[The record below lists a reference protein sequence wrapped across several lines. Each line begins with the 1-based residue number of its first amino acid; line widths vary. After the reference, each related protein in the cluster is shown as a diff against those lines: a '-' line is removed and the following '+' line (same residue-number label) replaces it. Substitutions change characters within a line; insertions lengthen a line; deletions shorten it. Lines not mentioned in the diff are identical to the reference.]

1 MPTNSR
7 IQTVRSVVRVER
19 AWSARGAAV
28 EATEEVVDA
37 QVNCVAFDVDGV
49 VVVAFGFAES
59 NRPGARRGVPPSVAL
74 PRRNP

>member
-1 MPTNSR
+1 ME
-7 IQTVRSVVRVER
+7 RS
-19 AWSARGAAV
+19 RGAAV
-28 EATEEVVDA
+28 EATEDVVDV

-49 VVVAFGFAES
+49 VVVAFAES